1 MDSYRNTGIKDIITT
16 FPKVEEI
23 LGEYG
28 IGCGEC
34 TVGICELKD
43 ILEIHKMAPEKE
55 RELMTRIEAV
65 IYPHRQ
71 VETVTKG
78 DNSQQENILHLFSKP
93 MQILVDEHTLIK
105 RWLALIP
112 MVIDDMDL
120 SSREGRQVIVEG
132 VDLIQSYADKLHHG
146 KEEDILFTYFDD
158 SEKIF
163 QVIYEDHKVGRH
175 HVQQMLQ
182 ALEKED
188 SISLSHHLSGYL
200 TLLTEHIRKED
211 ELLFPWLD
219 RKLSEEQLQELA
231 GKFEVADKA
240 TGIDSRQYL
249 FFIEKLEN
257 KYME

>member
-1 MDSYRNTGIKDIITT
+1 MDAYRNKGIKDIITT

-23 LGEYG
+23 LGEYE

-71 VETVTKG
+71 VDIATQSS
-78 DNSQQENILHLFSKP
+78 NSQQENLPHLFSTP

-112 MVIDDMDL
+112 SVIDDMDL
-120 SSREGRQVIVEG
+120 SSREGRQVIEEG
-132 VDLIQSYADKLHHG
+132 VDLIRSYADKLHHG

-163 QVIYEDHKVGRH
+163 QVIYEDHRVGRD
-175 HVQQMLQ
+175 HVQKMLQ

-188 SISLSHHLSGYL
+188 SKILSHHLSGYL

-231 GKFEVADKA
+231 EKFEAADKK
-240 TGIDSRQYL
+240 TGIDSKQYL
-249 FFIEKLEN
+249 SFIEKLED
-257 KYME
+257 KYIE

>member
-1 MDSYRNTGIKDIITT
+1 MDSYKNTGIKDIITT
-16 FPKVEEI
+16 FPKVEKI

-43 ILEIHKMAPEKE
+43 ILEIHKMVPEKE
-55 RELMTRIEAV
+55 KELMTRIEAV

-71 VETVTKG
+71 VEIVTEG
-78 DNSQQENILHLFSKP
+78 NNSQQENLPHIFSTP

-120 SSREGRQVIVEG
+120 SSREGRLVIVEG
-132 VDLIQSYADKLHHG
+132 VDLIKSYADKLHHG
-146 KEEDILFTYFDD
+146 KEEDILFSYFDD

-188 SISLSHHLSGYL
+188 SISLSYHLSGYL

-219 RKLSEEQLQELA
+219 RNLSEEQLQELA
-231 GKFEVADKA
+231 EKFEAADKK
-240 TGIDSRQYL
+240 TGIDSSQYL
-249 FFIEKLEN
+249 SFIEKLEN
-257 KYME
+257 KYMN

>member
-16 FPKVEEI
+16 FPEVEEI

-28 IGCGEC
+28 IGCGDC

-55 RELMTRIEAV
+55 RELMARIEAV
-65 IYPHRQ
+65 IYPYRQ
-71 VETVTKG
+71 VEIVTQA
-78 DNSQQENILHLFSKP
+78 DNSQQENLPHHFSKP

-112 MVIDDMDL
+112 KVIDDMDL
-120 SSREGRQVIVEG
+120 SSRVGRQIIVEG

-146 KEEDILFTYFDD
+146 KEEDILFSYFDD

-163 QVIYEDHKVGRH
+163 QVIYQDHKVGRH

-182 ALEKED
+182 ALEED
-188 SISLSHHLSGYL
+188 DSKSLSHHLSGYL
-200 TLLTEHIRKED
+200 ALLTEHIRKED

-219 RKLSEEQLQELA
+219 RKLSGEQLQELA
-231 GKFEVADKA
+231 EKFEAADKK
-240 TGIDSRQYL
+240 TGIDAQHYHS
-249 FFIEKLEN
+249 FIENLED
-257 KYME
+257 KYIT